1 MSLHIITDS
10 TCDLPADELARLGIR
25 KVPLTV
31 NFQGQD
37 WLDWE
42 EITPGDII
50 RGVEGGADL
59 PTTSQPSPEAFA
71 AAYREAVGAGATEIL
86 VVTLSSH
93 LSGTFQ
99 SASLAAAD
107 AGVPVEVFDS
117 QAASIGIAHLL
128 WRAAEL
134 RDAGHGLEELL
145 PSLESIRR
153 TLVPFF
159 SVAGL
164 DFLQKGG
171 RLGRAAAV
179 IGNLLNLKPIL
190 SVHEGKITA
199 EGRARGMKRAIAELV
214 SLAEAHIAEQPGRP
228 YIDFLHVQDPAAAD
242 QVKEAVDAAGIDYE
256 GGGIYEIGAVIASH
270 TGPGTCGLYL
280 HIREG

>member
-10 TCDLPADELARLGIR
+10 TCDLPERELAALDVRR
-25 KVPLTV
+25 VALTV
-31 NFQGQD
+31 NFQGRN
-37 WLDWE
+37 WVDWE
-42 EITPGDII
+42 EITPADII

-71 AAYREAVGAGATEIL
+71 SAYREAAAAGATEIL
-86 VVTLSSH
+86 VVTISSH

-107 AGVPVEVFDS
+107 ASVLVEVFDS
-117 QAASIGIAHLL
+117 KAASIGIAHLVR
-128 WRAAEL
+128 RAAEL
-134 RDAGHGLEELL
+134 RDAGSDVQQIL
-145 PSLESIRR
+145 PSLESIRS

-164 DFLQKGG
+164 EFLQKGG

-190 SVHEGKITA
+190 SVTDGKITA
-199 EGRARGMKRAIAELV
+199 EGRARGMKRAVAEVV
-214 SLAEAHIAEQPGRP
+214 SLAAARVAELPGRP
-228 YIDFLHVQDPAAAD
+228 YMDFLHVQDPEAAG
-242 QVKEAVDAAGIDYE
+242 QVKEAIDAAGIDYA

-270 TGPGTCGLYL
+270 TGPGTCGVYL
-280 HIREG
+280 HGLEP